1 MMVSLDG
8 FIEDTEKNI
17 EWHNWNTEM
26 DQYMGDFFQT
36 VDTIIMGRRTY
47 ELMVEY
53 WPGNTTEDPVIRDN
67 MNNLPK
73 LVFSKTLTTTAWN
86 NCRLIS
92 EINKDE
98 INKLKSQPGRDM
110 VIFGGASIA
119 SAFTNQELIDEYR
132 IIVNPVILGGGTR
145 LFNVNDKRLELFL
158 IESKAFN
165 CGNVLLHYRS
175 GK

>member
-1 MMVSLDG
+1 MVSLDG

-47 ELMVEY
+47 ELMFSY

-73 LVFSKTLTTTAWN
+73 LVFSKTLTTTPWN

-110 VIFGGASIA
+110 VIFGGAAIA
-119 SAFTNQELIDEYR
+119 SAFTNQGLIDEYR
-132 IIVNPVILGGGTR
+132 IIVNPVILGGGTQ

>member
-1 MMVSLDG
+1 MVSLDG

-17 EWHNWNTEM
+17 EWHNWNAEM

-53 WPGNTTEDPVIRDN
+53 WPENTTEDPVIRNN

-73 LVFSKTLTTTAWN
+73 LVFSKTLTTTPWN

-110 VIFGGASIA
+110 VIFGGATIA
-119 SAFTNQELIDEYR
+119 SAFTNQGLIDEYR
-132 IIVNPVILGGGTR
+132 MIVNPVILGGGTQ